1 MRRFKTKSA
10 LWFIP
15 IACAISAGWYGWG
28 PERTPRGQ
36 PPLTSLT
43 ADNFDKFK
51 SDFNAASGEARLVL
65 LLSPT

>member
-1 MRRFKTKSA
+1 MRMFKTKSA
-10 LWFIP
+10 LWLIP
-15 IACAISAGWYGWG
+15 IASALSVGWYCWG
-28 PERTPRGQ
+28 PGRTPPGQ

-51 SDFNAASGEARLVL
+51 SDFNAASEVRLVL

>member
-1 MRRFKTKSA
+1 MRMFKTKSA
-10 LWFIP
+10 LWLIP
-15 IACAISAGWYGWG
+15 IAFVLSVGWYGWS
-28 PERTPRGQ
+28 PERTPPGQ

-51 SDFNAASGEARLVL
+51 SDFNAASEVRLVL